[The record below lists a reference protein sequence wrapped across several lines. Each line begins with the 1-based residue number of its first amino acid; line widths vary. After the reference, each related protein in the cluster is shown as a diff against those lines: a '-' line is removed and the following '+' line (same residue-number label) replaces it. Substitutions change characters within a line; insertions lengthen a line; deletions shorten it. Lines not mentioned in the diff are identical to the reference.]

1 MKAGTLGVGTGT
13 SAGTGLHSLTLAAT
27 GGRNVNDG
35 SGSGLGGRGGKNLR
49 IGTQQQCSEEALTDQ
64 TIMGSNYNYSQSAAL
79 PGSQKTKHTSQHQG
93 KKSVNTFAASVG
105 SQSRDHSLGG
115 GTQGPKTKNSKD
127 WTQSDE

>member
-27 GGRNVNDG
+27 GGRNVDGG
-35 SGSGLGGRGGKNLR
+35 SGKGGRGGKNLR
-49 IGTQQQCSEEALTDQ
+49 IGTQQQCSEEHLVDQ

-79 PGSQKTKHTSQHQG
+79 PGSQKGKHASQHQG
-93 KKSVNTFAASVG
+93 KKSGTTFAASVG

-115 GTQGPKTKNSKD
+115 GTQGPKTKTNSKD
-127 WTQSDE
+127 WTQNDE